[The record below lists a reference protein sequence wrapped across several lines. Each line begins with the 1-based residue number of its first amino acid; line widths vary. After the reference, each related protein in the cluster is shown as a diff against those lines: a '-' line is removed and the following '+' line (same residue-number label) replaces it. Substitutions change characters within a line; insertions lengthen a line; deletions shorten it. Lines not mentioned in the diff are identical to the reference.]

1 MAGWRSEPSPHLPS
15 LLLIA
20 MAQASAALVSL
31 TLFTIMVALG
41 LGLQLDAIGT
51 LRHRPALVIRVLI
64 GSCVL
69 VPLVALV
76 LMKLPLSF
84 ALSPPARFGI
94 ALMAVCPSA
103 PLTLRKAGKTGG
115 DRQLAALL
123 QACAAVAAIVSI
135 PLLADLFRASFGIDG
150 WDIAPR
156 EVALQV
162 GKAQVL
168 PLLAGLLLR
177 HGKPEW
183 VARLEGPLDKLA
195 NGLLLLLIV
204 LVLIKAGP
212 LLLPFVASNGLALGF
227 VAVMV
232 AAALAIGSLMA
243 GPEPRERT
251 TVALVMSMRNPG
263 LALLFATTYG
273 AGMPG
278 LKLAVLAYLLV
289 TVLLSIPFLRWRR
302 AQLRT
307 A

>member
-1 MAGWRSEPSPHLPS
+1 
-15 LLLIA
+15 
-20 MAQASAALVSL
+20 MAQATAALVSL
-31 TLFTIMVALG
+31 TLFTIMFALG
-41 LGLQLDAIGT
+41 VGLQLDAIAQ

-84 ALSPPARFGI
+84 ALSKSARFGI
-94 ALMAVCPSA
+94 ALMAACPSA

-115 DRQLAALL
+115 DRQLAAVL

-150 WDIAPR
+150 WDIRPR

-162 GKAQVL
+162 GQAQVL

-177 HGKPEW
+177 RWKPEW
-183 VARLEGPLDKLA
+183 VARLQGPLDKLA
-195 NGLLLLLIV
+195 NGLFLLLIV

-212 LLLPFVASNGLALGF
+212 LLVPFVASNGLALGF
-227 VAVMV
+227 MAVMV
-232 AAALAIGSLMA
+232 AAALAIGFLLA

-251 TVALVMSMRNPG
+251 TVALVTSMRNPG

-273 AGMPG
+273 AEMPG

-289 TVLLSIPFLRWRR
+289 TVLLSIPFLRWQKGLQGV
-302 AQLRT
+302 AS
-307 A
+307 

>member
-1 MAGWRSEPSPHLPS
+1 
-15 LLLIA
+15 
-20 MAQASAALVSL
+20 MAQASAALVGL
-31 TLFTIMVALG
+31 TLFTIMFALG
-41 LGLQLDAIGT
+41 LGLQLDAIAQ

-69 VPLVALV
+69 VPLAALV
-76 LMKLPLSF
+76 LLKLPLSF
-84 ALSPPARFGI
+84 ALSKPARFGI
-94 ALMAVCPSA
+94 ALMAACPSA

-177 HGKPEW
+177 RWKPEW

-212 LLLPFVASNGLALGF
+212 ALVPFVAANWLALGF
-227 VAVMV
+227 MAVMV
-232 AAALAIGSLMA
+232 AAALAIGYLMA

-251 TVALVMSMRNPG
+251 TVALVTSMRNPG

-273 AGMPG
+273 TGMPG

-289 TVLLSIPFLRWRR
+289 TVLLSIPFLRWQKGLQG
-302 AQLRT
+302 A

>member
-1 MAGWRSEPSPHLPS
+1 
-15 LLLIA
+15 
-20 MAQASAALVSL
+20 MAQATAALVGL
-31 TLFTIMVALG
+31 TLFTIMFALG
-41 LGLQLDAIGT
+41 LGLQLDAIAQ

-84 ALSPPARFGI
+84 ALSKSARFGI
-94 ALMAVCPSA
+94 ALMAACPSA

-115 DRQLAALL
+115 DRQLAAVL

-135 PLLADLFRASFGIDG
+135 PLLADLFRSSFGIDG
-150 WDIAPR
+150 WDIRPR

-162 GKAQVL
+162 GQAQVL

-177 HGKPEW
+177 RWKPEW
-183 VARLEGPLDKLA
+183 VARLEGALDKLA
-195 NGLLLLLIV
+195 NGLFLLLIV
-204 LVLIKAGP
+204 LVLIKTGP
-212 LLLPFVASNGLALGF
+212 LLVPFVASNGLALGF
-227 VAVMV
+227 MAVMV
-232 AAALAIGSLMA
+232 AAALAIGYFMA

-251 TVALVMSMRNPG
+251 TVALVTSMRNPG

-273 AGMPG
+273 TGMPG

-289 TVLLSIPFLRWRR
+289 TVLLSIPFLRWRS

>member
-1 MAGWRSEPSPHLPS
+1 
-15 LLLIA
+15 
-20 MAQASAALVSL
+20 MAQLAAALPGL
-31 TLFTIMVALG
+31 TLFTIMFALG
-41 LGLQLDAIGT
+41 LGLQLDAIAQ

-84 ALSPPARFGI
+84 ALSKSARFGI
-94 ALMAVCPSA
+94 ALMAACPSA

-115 DRQLAALL
+115 DRQLAAVL
-123 QACAAVAAIVSI
+123 QSCAAVAAIVSI
-135 PLLADLFRASFGIDG
+135 PLLADLFQASFGVDG
-150 WDIAPR
+150 WDIRPR

-162 GKAQVL
+162 GQAQVL

-177 HGKPEW
+177 RWKPEW
-183 VARLEGPLDKLA
+183 VARLQGPLDKLA

-212 LLLPFVASNGLALGF
+212 LLVPFVASNWLALGF
-227 VAVMV
+227 MAVMV
-232 AAALAIGSLMA
+232 AAALAIGYLMA

-251 TVALVMSMRNPG
+251 TVALVTSMRNPG

-273 AGMPG
+273 TGMPG

-289 TVLLSIPFLRWRR
+289 TVLLSIPFLRWQKGLQGV
-302 AQLRT
+302 AS
-307 A
+307 

>member
-1 MAGWRSEPSPHLPS
+1 M
-15 LLLIA
+15 
-20 MAQASAALVSL
+20 
-31 TLFTIMVALG
+31 
-41 LGLQLDAIGT
+41 
-51 LRHRPALVIRVLI
+51 
-64 GSCVL
+64 
-69 VPLVALV
+69 
-76 LMKLPLSF
+76 
-84 ALSPPARFGI
+84 
-94 ALMAVCPSA
+94 
-103 PLTLRKAGKTGG
+103 
-115 DRQLAALL
+115 
-123 QACAAVAAIVSI
+123 AAIVSI

-177 HGKPEW
+177 RWQPEW

-212 LLLPFVASNGLALGF
+212 LLVPFVASNGLALGF
-227 VAVMV
+227 MAVMV
-232 AAALAIGSLMA
+232 AAALAIGFLMA

-278 LKLAVLAYLLV
+278 LKLAVLAYLLI
-289 TVLLSIPFLRWRR
+289 TVLLSVPFLRWRR
-302 AQLRT
+302 APLPT

>member
-1 MAGWRSEPSPHLPS
+1 
-15 LLLIA
+15 
-20 MAQASAALVSL
+20 MAQALAAFVGL
-31 TLFTIMVALG
+31 TLFTIMFDLG
-41 LGLQLDAIGT
+41 LGLKTDA
-51 LRHRPALVIRVLI
+51 LAQVRHRPALVIRVLI

-69 VPLVALV
+69 VPLAALV

-84 ALSPPARFGI
+84 ALSQPARFGI
-94 ALMAVCPSA
+94 ALMAASPSA

-115 DRQLAALL
+115 DRQLAAVL

-135 PLLADLFRASFGIDG
+135 PMVADLFRASFGIDG

-162 GKAQVL
+162 AQVQVL

-177 HGKPEW
+177 RWKPEW
-183 VARLEGPLDKLA
+183 VARLQGPLDKLA

-204 LVLIKAGP
+204 VVLITAGP
-212 LLLPFVASNGLALGF
+212 LLVPFVSANLLALAF
-227 VAVMV
+227 MAVMV
-232 AAALAIGSLMA
+232 AAALAIGYLMA
-243 GPEPRERT
+243 GPAPRERT
-251 TVALVMSMRNPG
+251 TVALVTSMRNPG
-263 LALLFATTYG
+263 LALLFASTHG

-289 TVLLSIPFLRWRR
+289 TVLLSIPFLRRQKGLQG
-302 AQLRT
+302 A

>member
-1 MAGWRSEPSPHLPS
+1 
-15 LLLIA
+15 
-20 MAQASAALVSL
+20 MAQASAALVGL
-31 TLFTIMVALG
+31 TLFTIMFALG
-41 LGLQLDAIGT
+41 LGLQLDAIAQ

-69 VPLVALV
+69 VPLVALG
-76 LMKLPLSF
+76 LMRLGL
-84 ALSPPARFGI
+84 RFGVPQRARCGV
-94 ALMAVCPSA
+94 ALRAACPSA

-123 QACAAVAAIVSI
+123 QACAAAAAIVSI

-177 HGKPEW
+177 HWKPEW

-204 LVLIKAGP
+204 VVLIKAGP
-212 LLLPFVASNGLALGF
+212 LLVPFVASNWLALGF
-227 VAVMV
+227 MAVMV
-232 AAALAIGSLMA
+232 AAALAIGYLMA

-251 TVALVMSMRNPG
+251 PVALVTSMRNPG

-273 AGMPG
+273 TGMPG

-289 TVLLSIPFLRWRR
+289 TVLLSIPFLRWQKGLEG
-302 AQLRT
+302 A